1 MRHLTIFD
9 ATTGRALR
17 TVRIGSD
24 LTSIESQVMPGET
37 HVEGDY
43 PLDVYLDAGVVKEKP
58 ERPSNSHEWDWST
71 KTWQPNAADAREK
84 KHGAIT
90 QEFTRR
96 TFAPILY
103 DGAPFDADERVSRP
117 RITGL
122 HGRLERGD
130 PLPPQW
136 KGWRDA
142 NNAYHWATATPAEV
156 HEHLAALSRAIED
169 REQALL
175 VAFWQHKENLSAMAT
190 VEGILAYD
198 VTQGW

>member
-1 MRHLTIFD
+1 MSAITVFD
-9 ATTGRALR
+9 VSTGRALR
-17 TVRIGSD
+17 TIR
-24 LTSIESQVMPGET
+24 LTGET
-37 HVEGDY
+37 SAEDQIADGETFVEGGY
-43 PLDVYLDAGVVKEKP
+43 SLDSYLDSGAVKEKP

-84 KHGAIT
+84 KHVAIT

-103 DGAPFDADERVSRP
+103 EGAPFDADERVSRP

-122 HGRLERGD
+122 HQRLERGD

-136 KGWRDA
+136 KGWRDE
-142 NNAYHWATATPAEV
+142 NNAMHWGTATPAEV
-156 HEHLAALSRAIED
+156 RTHLAGLSRAIED

-175 VAFWQHKENLSAMAT
+175 VAAWQHKAALAALTT
-190 VEGILAYD
+190 VEDILAYD